1 MSKHV
6 DIRHIKSHYDQKHK
20 FQNILA
26 ATKLICYMYEIVL
39 GKYYTSTE
47 YVFYPFPEL
56 LIYIITIP
64 PMGVPIPLGG
74 EEEKLNES
82 IHVTLSK

>member
-1 MSKHV
+1 
-6 DIRHIKSHYDQKHK
+6 
-20 FQNILA
+20 
-26 ATKLICYMYEIVL
+26 MYEIVL